1 MNALLA
7 SVKKLVFQSGIG
19 PYSVAMHKPSARW
32 NPAFDQRHARIAV
45 ARFSSVMRVFGTGGT
60 ESGGGGGGEKQ
71 SFLHPHQTTGPSF
84 TLGHQNLA

>member
-60 ESGGGGGGEKQ
+60 ESGGGGGGKSNLSCIRTKQ
-71 SFLHPHQTTGPSF
+71 PDHHSRLDTKI
-84 TLGHQNLA
+84 